1 MSDTDPVQFT
11 VADTDG
17 FYVTVA
23 EDITVYE
30 AYADA
35 VADIQQQ
42 LQTDADGFLA
52 EVAIDG
58 DGDTDDVA
66 VTLEQ
71 VGWQQIIRDL
81 PSSGQA
87 EAESETT
94 AAESDATT
102 ARDTTG
108 STGTVVE
115 RTGDG
120 DD

>member
-11 VADTDG
+11 VPDTDG

-23 EDITVYE
+23 EDVTVYE
-30 AYADA
+30 TYADA

-71 VGWQQIIRDL
+71 VSWQQIIRDL
-81 PSSGQA
+81 PSSG
-87 EAESETT
+87 EAEPGSETT
-94 AAESDATT
+94 AARGDATT
-102 ARDTTG
+102 ARDTTADAE
-108 STGTVVE
+108 TVVDG
-115 RTGDG
+115 TSDG